1 MEQLASSSISSEVQ
15 VSNEKYFLL
24 SDGRQLAY
32 TEQGD
37 TDSNK
42 IIIFFHGAFCVGDCS
57 NENDCYQEIEY
68 HFIMPTLPGW
78 GNSSSWPKN
87 QPISN
92 YPNDVHQ
99 LLSSLKKN
107 NNKNLRIVV
116 AGGSYGS
123 VYAQICFSTSTDIM
137 PEVTHVQS
145 LIVLSGFSPF
155 KYHKKHTDG
164 MSWSSYFAIGSPSI
178 HFPFISKLVGSLI
191 RKKVRNI
198 EEVKK
203 FVRKKFFDKMG
214 DDEKVN
220 LRKWEEDNNKSAEW
234 AIDMMSRNIY
244 LSISKTMAG
253 FNEMP
258 RVLHSDWGFDPKKL
272 SSSPSKRK
280 VLIVATQGDEISH
293 MEMSTYLV
301 ESYPNA
307 ELKIISGGHLGTF
320 FEFDSIMKTW
330 LTDIDKDDTEKLQ
343 LNEQA
348 SCS

>member
-1 MEQLASSSISSEVQ
+1 MEELAASSISSELQ
-15 VSNEKYFLL
+15 VPNEKYFLL

-37 TDSNK
+37 TNSNK
-42 IIIFFHGAFCVGDCS
+42 IIIFFHGAFGVGDS
-57 NENDCYQEIEY
+57 PNENNCYKEIGY

-78 GNSSSWPKN
+78 GNSSPWPKN

-92 YPNDVHQ
+92 YPNDIHQ

-107 NNKNLRIVV
+107 DNKNLRIVV

-123 VYAQICFSTSTDIM
+123 VFAQICFSTSTDIM
-137 PEVTHVQS
+137 PEIINIQS

-155 KYHKKHTDG
+155 KYHKKYTTG
-164 MSWSSYFAIGSPSI
+164 MSWSIYFAIGSPGI
-178 HFPFISKLVGSLI
+178 HFHFISKLVGSYI
-191 RKKVRNI
+191 QKKARNI

-203 FVRKKFFDKMG
+203 FVRKKFFDQMS
-214 DDEKVN
+214 DEDKAK
-220 LRKWEEDNNKSAEW
+220 LRKWEEEYNKSAEW

-253 FNEMP
+253 FNDMP

-272 SSSPSKRK
+272 SSSPKRK
-280 VLIVATQGDEISH
+280 VLIVATQGDEISP

-301 ESYPNA
+301 ETYPNA
-307 ELKIISGGHLGTF
+307 EMKILSGGHLGTL
-320 FEFDSIMKTW
+320 FEFDTIIKNW
-330 LTDIDKDDTEKLQ
+330 LIDLDKEFYERTQ